1 MSIIGT
7 RGILS
12 GGTGT
17 IASGNSEVVIVTDVT
32 DPRYQP
38 VVVVVGNDNSN
49 VFLRNLTY
57 AAGAWKF
64 KVARSNT
71 TPDPLTIYWRIIS
84 LEKVTTA

>member
-17 IASGNSEVVIVTDVT
+17 IASGDSEVVIVTDVT

-49 VFLRNLTY
+49 VFLRALTY

-64 KVARSNT
+64 KVAGLIRHLILSQYIGESY
-71 TPDPLTIYWRIIS
+71 PWKR
-84 LEKVTTA
+84 

>member
-1 MSIIGT
+1 MSIIGA

-17 IASGNSEVVIVTDVT
+17 IASGKSEISIITDVT

-38 VVVVVGNDNSN
+38 VVVAVGNDNSN
-49 VFLRNLTY
+49 VFLRDLKYT
-57 AAGAWKF
+57 AGAWKF

-71 TPDPLTIYWRIIS
+71 TPDSLTIYWRIVA